1 MTNNC
6 IINKIVVFD
15 LDETLGYFTEL
26 GMFWDSFTKFLKDNS
41 LNLYINKNLF
51 YSIMELFPEF
61 IRPKII
67 DILKYLKK
75 QKTNNKCNKL
85 MIYTN
90 NQGPKYWAQY
100 IISYFENKI
109 GSKLFDQIIAAFK
122 VNGKQIEICRTTQS
136 KTHEDLIRCTKIPL
150 NTQICFIDDVFYP
163 DMANE
168 NIYYIN
174 IKPYVYDLD
183 FDTMINRLKQSKI
196 LSELKFTEDMI
207 NKCEKSI
214 KSSLLNYNYDY
225 VEKLKKSQ
233 EIDII
238 LSKKI
243 LNHLE
248 IFFENNNNS
257 NKNTKRNIHNKNL
270 HKKNRTLKN
279 KK

>member
-1 MTNNC
+1 MSNNC

-26 GMFWDSFTKFLKDNS
+26 GMFWDSFTKYLKDHS
-41 LNLYINKNLF
+41 LNTNINKYLF
-51 YSIMELFPEF
+51 YSIIDLFPEF
-61 IRPKII
+61 LRPNII
-67 DILKYLKK
+67 HILKYLKR
-75 QKTNNKCNKL
+75 QKDKNKCNKL

-100 IISYFENKI
+100 IIGYFENKI

-122 VNGKQIEICRTTQS
+122 VNGKQIEICRTSHS
-136 KTHEDLIRCTKIPL
+136 KTHDDLIRCTKIPD

-183 FDTMINRLKQSKI
+183 FDTMINRLKQSKV
-196 LSELKFTEDMI
+196 LVELKLKKNMI
-207 NKCEKSI
+207 NECEKSI
-214 KSSLLNYNYDY
+214 RDNLLKYNYNY
-225 VEKLKKSQ
+225 VEKITKSQ

-248 IFFENNNNS
+248 IFFGNNNN
-257 NKNTKRNIHNKNL
+257 KGTKRNIYNK
-270 HKKNRTLKN
+270 HTQKRNRTLKN
-279 KK
+279 K